1 VDISAS
7 FLNKFASI
15 NLKAINYLPKSHI
28 QIILS
33 KEMKQ
38 GANLLKSGS
47 ERISASISSGTIVVK
62 LLIHLRKSFFV
73 F

>member
-1 VDISAS
+1 VYISAF

-15 NLKAINYLPKSHI
+15 NFKLINYLPNSHKP
-28 QIILS
+28 S
-33 KEMKQ
+33 FKEMKQ

-47 ERISASISSGTIVVK
+47 ERISANISSGTIVVK
-62 LLIHLRKSFFV
+62 LLIGLRNSFFV